1 VKLTC
6 IHNSL
11 NAHVEHIKIECA
23 AGIKKWFFAPS
34 VVEHLGV
41 ARDASTIKDH
51 SATSK
56 NTMLIVFFRNSAP
69 FAISVI
75 APTSSTATG

>member
-1 VKLTC
+1 M
-6 IHNSL
+6 
-11 NAHVEHIKIECA
+11 KIECA

-41 ARDASTIKDH
+41 AREASTIGDH

-56 NTMLIVFFRNSAP
+56 NTMCIVFFSKL
-69 FAISVI
+69 
-75 APTSSTATG
+75 STFELCKNTVPKVGT